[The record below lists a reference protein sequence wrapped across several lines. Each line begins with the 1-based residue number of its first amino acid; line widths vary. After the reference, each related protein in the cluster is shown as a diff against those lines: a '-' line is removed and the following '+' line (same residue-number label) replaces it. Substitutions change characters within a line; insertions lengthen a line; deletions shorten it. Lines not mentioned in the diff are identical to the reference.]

1 MDNAFK
7 LDTKEFNETIEKYIK
22 YRNADYLTEV
32 NRRAANIIMKAMQF
46 TKRTDPS
53 KVVSELKATIQSF
66 KSPRQLKTGKE
77 SKRKNFKPFHKGAPV
92 GYKIF
97 NWRRKN
103 RPSSLRPG
111 LRGKGLAWE
120 QMGTQFDLFVKAS
133 KSSCAYIV
141 AGWIPALN
149 RYKQQGIKIKSDI
162 KRSPSPQTSAGKGYA
177 VPAQRAGDFLKTIF
191 ANTANGVEKIGI
203 KPLQIAIQIE
213 EQDMRL
219 KMEQDE
225 QKRLNK
231 LKR

>member
-1 MDNAFK
+1 MDNVFK
-7 LDTKEFNETIEKYIK
+7 LDTKEFNQTIDKYIK

-32 NRRAANIIMKAMQF
+32 NRRAANIIMKAMKF
-46 TKRTDPS
+46 TKRADPS
-53 KVVSELKATIQSF
+53 KIASELRAIQQVR
-66 KSPRQLKTGKE
+66 KLKGGMGKE
-77 SKRKNFKPFHKGAPV
+77 TKAKKNRDFYKGSPV

-103 RPSSLRPG
+103 RPSSLRPK

-120 QMGTQFDLFVKAS
+120 QMGTQFDAFVKAT
-133 KSSCAYIV
+133 KSSCNYIV

-149 RYKQQGIKIKSDI
+149 RYKQQGVKIQSDI

-191 ANTANGVEKIGI
+191 ANTANGVEKIGA
-203 KPLQIAIQIE
+203 KPLQIAIQLE

>member
-1 MDNAFK
+1 MDNVFK
-7 LDTKEFNETIEKYIK
+7 LDTKDFNQTIDKYIK
-22 YRNADYLTEV
+22 FRNADYLTEV

-53 KVVSELKATIQSF
+53 KVVSELKATQQV
-66 KSPRQLKTGKE
+66 RRLKGGTGRETKA
-77 SKRKNFKPFHKGAPV
+77 KKNRDFYKGSIA

-97 NWRRKN
+97 NWRRRF
-103 RPSSLRPG
+103 RPQSLPPA
-111 LRGKGLAWE
+111 LRGKGLGGKV
-120 QMGTQFDLFVKAS
+120 MGQKYDSFVKSARR
-133 KSSCAYIV
+133 SCAYIV

-177 VPAQRAGDFLKTIF
+177 VPAQRAGDFLKTVF
-191 ANTANGVEKIGI
+191 ANTANGVEKVGI
-203 KPLQIAIQIE
+203 KPLQIAIQLE

>member
-1 MDNAFK
+1 MDNVFK
-7 LDTKEFNETIEKYIK
+7 LDTKDFNQTIDKYIK
-22 YRNADYLTEV
+22 FRNADYLTEV

-53 KVVSELKATIQSF
+53 KVVSELKATQQV
-66 KSPRQLKTGKE
+66 RRLKGGTGRETKA
-77 SKRKNFKPFHKGAPV
+77 KKNRDFYKGSIA

-97 NWRRKN
+97 NWRRRF
-103 RPSSLRPG
+103 RPQSLPPA
-111 LRGKGLAWE
+111 LRGKGLGGKV
-120 QMGTQFDLFVKAS
+120 MGQKYDSFVKSARR
-133 KSSCAYIV
+133 SCAYIV

-149 RYKQQGIKIKSDI
+149 RYKRQGIKIKSDI

-177 VPAQRAGDFLKTIF
+177 VPAQRAGDLLKTVF
-191 ANTANGVEKIGI
+191 ANTTNGVEKIGA
-203 KPLQIAIQIE
+203 KPLQIALQLE

-219 KMEQDE
+219 FMEREE